1 MNVPTYKN
9 MQLQNSSPVSCY
21 LVKKVIVLTNLTGH
35 SKIELQ
41 VLQYAMLIH
50 VILSSLLIY

>member
-35 SKIELQ
+35 SKI